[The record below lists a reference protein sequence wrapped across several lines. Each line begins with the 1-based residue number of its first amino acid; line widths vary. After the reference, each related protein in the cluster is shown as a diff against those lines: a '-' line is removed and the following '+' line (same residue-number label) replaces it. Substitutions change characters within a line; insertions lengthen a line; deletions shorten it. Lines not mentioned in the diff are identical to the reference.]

1 MKLMVEFTEFL
12 KSTYFIDSES
22 NLIKERIKS
31 ILAKTEDNNL
41 EKAKKIF
48 YFTRDKIRYD
58 PYSSFSDIKSRYKAS
73 YILKKGRGWC
83 VQKACV
89 LAALARAIKIPSRL
103 HFADIKNYVVPE
115 KLLNIMGTNVF
126 VFHGYTELFLDNN
139 WIKVTPAF
147 NIEMCDKLGLKTVE
161 FDGKLDAILPQ
172 TTLNGEKYI
181 EYVKDRG
188 VYNDFPFDLI
198 FNTLK
203 EYYDFV

>member
-1 MKLMVEFTEFL
+1 MVELEEFL
-12 KSTYFIDSES
+12 KSTYFIDSKS
-22 NLIKERIKS
+22 DLIKEMAKT
-31 ILAKTEDNNL
+31 ILAQTKDNYI
-41 EKAKKIF
+41 EIAKKIF

-58 PYSSFSDIKSRYKAS
+58 PYSSFTDIKRRYKAS

-89 LAALARAIKIPSRL
+89 LAALARAMNIPSRL
-103 HFADIKNYVVPE
+103 HFVDIKNYVVPE

-126 VFHGYTELFLDNN
+126 VFHGYTELYLGNV
-139 WIKVTPAF
+139 WIKATPAF
-147 NIEMCDKLGLKTVE
+147 NIEMCKKLGLRTVE

-172 TTLNGEKYI
+172 TTLHGEKYI